1 MWTLDPRII
10 PLKKPGISSTWMG
23 SPWLSLAISAD
34 FSLVGGLECSE
45 HVLFSISF
53 MGCHPSHWRT
63 HMFQDGEIAPP
74 TSIIIYIMSV
84 WLPFTCHRNCRNI
97 STSHAYPPL
106 QVPAGGWTQILLYM
120 GWCEVSRGP
129 GAPGATRATIQY
141 TLWWTNIA
149 MENHHFLGKSTI
161 NGHFQLLC

>member
-1 MWTLDPRII
+1 MLVDPRIT
-10 PLKKPGISSTWMG
+10 PLKKPGISSAWMG

-34 FSLVGGLECSE
+34 FSLVGGLE

-63 HMFQDGEIAPP
+63 HIFQDGYC
-74 TSIIIYIMSV
+74 TTNQYYNIIIYIMSV
-84 WLPFTCHRNCRNI
+84 LLPFTCHRNCRNI

-129 GAPGATRATIQY
+129 GAQRNPRNHPICDNKGQSISNIVV
-141 TLWWTNIA
+141 LWYSIWILW
-149 MENHHFLGKSTI
+149 FIVL
-161 NGHFQLLC
+161 